1 MASDRKEKDLLSIK
15 NSSSDRIR
23 DIEINIGCHSLP
35 KMHLLLKGRLAYTQ
49 MKGSFFKKE
58 DLSLK

>member
-1 MASDRKEKDLLSIK
+1 MAPDRKEKDLLSIK

-23 DIEINIGCHSLP
+23 DIEINIGCHSW